1 MPYKNR
7 EDRTEAVRRHREK
20 KKQME
25 EGKRAFN
32 EVMDELGPFLGSMGF
47 KCMGFNEFIKICQN
61 DLTIREDGVYAEG
74 IGRILDAEYEPRVFY
89 AGDTVIILPT
99 LGKRSDLKSFLH
111 GIYLQTS
118 LIGHGDRSPLWSKP
132 YIVMDDGEGLQG

>member
-1 MPYKNR
+1 MPYKNK

-25 EGKRAFN
+25 ESIKVLR
-32 EVMDELGPFLGSMGF
+32 EVTNELGPFLGSLGF
-47 KCMGFNEFIKICQN
+47 KSMGLNDFVKLCKN
-61 DLTIREDGVYAEG
+61 DLTIQEGGVYAEG
-74 IGRILDAEYEPRVFY
+74 LGKILDAEDEPRVYY

-99 LGKRSDLKSFLH
+99 LGKRSDLKSLLH

-118 LIGHGDRSPLWSKP
+118 LIGHSDRSPLWPKP
-132 YIVMDDGEGLQG
+132 FIVMDDDEQ